1 VTEPLSTTLKPN
13 SVGAV
18 GIVFFVLA
26 FAAPLTVIIGIGPII
41 LGGGG
46 SPGAPGAF
54 VLTTITLL
62 VFSVGFAAM
71 SREHAGPGGF
81 AVYIGK
87 AFGARAANAASFVAV
102 AGYNSMLSAGVALFS
117 ATAGNIVSSRFGV
130 DLPWWVYGLIA
141 LSVVGLLGYGEIKL
155 SVRVLGLLL
164 VAEVIIVLILDATV
178 LATGGAHGI
187 NATGFSLAAIV
198 QGGIGIVLLMTFAA
212 FVGFEATTLFAE
224 EARDRRR
231 TIPRATYLAVILVGV
246 FYTVSIWCLQ
256 LGWGVDG
263 SAAAAADPVNFVF
276 NLNSRVVGSW
286 STDVM
291 QWLVVTSIFAAMVST
306 HGALSRY
313 LFSMGRG
320 GLLPAR
326 IGTTHHRMKSPHLAS
341 LTQSAVTIG
350 LTLLMIASGAD
361 PLTVLYPWVMGI
373 GSVAILIL
381 YVVASLAVFVSLRRS
396 TVENRIWVTTIAP
409 LASALALGVML
420 VLALINY
427 DFLTGSHNPVV
438 NLLWVV
444 APVAGVVGYLV
455 RPRDGATVAS
465 IEVADLQTEDAG

>member
-1 VTEPLSTTLKPN
+1 M
-13 SVGAV
+13 

-41 LGGGG
+41 LGSGG

-54 VLTTITLL
+54 VLTTVTLL

-87 AFGARAANAASFVAV
+87 AFGFRAANAASFIAV
-102 AGYNSMLSAGVALFS
+102 VGYNSMLSAGVALFS
-117 ATAGNIVSSRFGV
+117 ATAGNTLSTSFDV
-130 DLPWWVYGLIA
+130 DLPWWIYGLIA
-141 LSVVGLLGYGEIKL
+141 LGVVGLLGYGEIKL

-164 VAEVIIVLILDATV
+164 VAEVVIVLILDAKV
-178 LATGGAHGI
+178 LATNGARGI
-187 NATGFSLAAIV
+187 DVTGFSPSAIV
-198 QGGIGIVLLMTFAA
+198 QGGIGIVFLMTFAA

-224 EARDRRR
+224 EAKDRRR
-231 TIPRATYLAVILVGV
+231 TIPRATYLAVILIGV

-256 LGWGVDG
+256 LGWGVKQ

-276 NLNSRVVGSW
+276 NLTSRVVGQW
-286 STDVM
+286 SADAM
-291 QWLVVTSIFAAMVST
+291 QWLVVTSILAALVST

-313 LFSMGRG
+313 LFAMGRA

-326 IGTTHHRMKSPHLAS
+326 IGSTHHRMKSPHLAS
-341 LTQSAVTIG
+341 LAQSAVTIG

-361 PLTVLYPWVMGI
+361 PLTVLYPRVMGI

-381 YVVASLAVFVSLRRS
+381 YVAASLAVFVSLRRS
-396 TVENRIWVTTIAP
+396 TSENRVWVTTIAP
-409 LASALALGVML
+409 LVSALALGVML
-420 VLALINY
+420 PLALINY
-427 DFLTGSHNPVV
+427 DFLTGSHNPAV

-444 APVAGVVGYLV
+444 APLAGVVGFLIH
-455 RPRDGATVAS
+455 PPGAVTIGS
-465 IEVADLQTEDAG
+465 IEVPDLQTEDVG